1 MCVNSNEEFSFL
13 FLRIQPTQVAR
24 SHKKAS
30 ACLLVKAP
38 RQDIFFSSLSSSSN
52 DEFGLITTH
61 KKVKQRV
68 LYTEWIIQTD
78 ARFRVVVIV

>member
-1 MCVNSNEEFSFL
+1 MNSNEEISFL

-38 RQDIFFSSLSSSSN
+38 RQDIFFSCFFFFN

>member
-1 MCVNSNEEFSFL
+1 MKKFPFFFFEFNRHKSRGATKKH
-13 FLRIQPTQVAR
+13 LRAFWSKR
-24 SHKKAS
+24 H
-30 ACLLVKAP
+30 VK
-38 RQDIFFSSLSSSSN
+38 IFFSLVFFFFN